1 MFTAQ
6 SIDEVKA
13 AFDHHAIRQKIL
25 PGGLG
30 MGELEIEVLATMVTD
45 FAGND
50 AYGSTIESLESQ
62 LLENEN
68 GIANHYDV
76 FVNFKLNDKVFKLNI
91 VEITD
96 DEIEDGIS
104 DGLPGWKVIIRS
116 PDLPIGLNILKV
128 WGGTPTSA
136 VKSAFDAMQE
146 NEVCQACGNLLQ
158 CGYRSY
164 CEFCS
169 RHWNDKGCIT
179 CLGKVGKLEDG
190 EHQACKRRRI
200 GE

>member
-1 MFTAQ
+1 MFTSQ

-45 FAGND
+45 FAEFD
-50 AYGSTIESLESQ
+50 AYGSTIESLTVQ
-62 LLENEN
+62 LLWRLQEYHVDCFIDFEMNGKNFRLCIHEVTEDDLDEDEADGPAGWNVLVLSPLLPHEEN
-68 GIANHYDV
+68 V
-76 FVNFKLNDKVFKLNI
+76 LMC
-91 VEITD
+91 
-96 DEIEDGIS
+96 
-104 DGLPGWKVIIRS
+104 
-116 PDLPIGLNILKV
+116 

-136 VKSAFDAMQE
+136 VKTAFDAMQE

-158 CGYRSY
+158 FAHRSY
-164 CEFCS
+164 CKFCS
-169 RHWNDKGCIT
+169 RHWNDKGCLT

-190 EHQACKRRRI
+190 EHRACKRRRL
-200 GE
+200 E